1 MSKRPRAEPSGSGAD
16 GPSGWRVSLPDDGVA
31 VLCMAATG
39 TLALGLHAGA
49 IALLTER
56 GLESRRLDGHA
67 GGTLAL
73 ATSTASDGRN
83 YLVSAG
89 ADGCVRI
96 WSVETGAQLSAHPLD
111 GGTRGVHGCLVDT
124 LSVSGPLWAAAMG
137 RCARVGA
144 VDGAAAVAVVA
155 CLGPHTHAIDA
166 VCWVEAGGGGAPAAA
181 QAQLAVASFGGVTLW
196 RRVGGDEAAD
206 SSAAAAPPRFER
218 VGSLPACRSS
228 PLATLSFEG
237 WPRTLTAA
245 PGGGGWLA
253 ASASLAVDEPQHVRL
268 WRMSD
273 GADFVCAGHTGQVR
287 ALCWSADARLL
298 ASCSGATA
306 AVWRFRPSQ
315 GGPAGTPPLRC
326 AGPAGATLSAAAFAP
341 ARDYLACGASDGSL
355 SCFEVQPAAGA
366 GGGPA
371 RRGWRA
377 EGVRSDDAVE
387 HVAWSHCGALVIA
400 CYASGLVAGV
410 PFRELRRD
418 RE

>member
-144 VDGAAAVAVVA
+144 VDGAADRCCCTSTVSAEPSLVSTSRSTCAPRA
-155 CLGPHTHAIDA
+155 CHRGHSQRHGHRPRARKRYRA
-166 VCWVEAGGGGAPAAA
+166 RAGI
-181 QAQLAVASFGGVTLW
+181 QNSN
-196 RRVGGDEAAD
+196 
-206 SSAAAAPPRFER
+206 
-218 VGSLPACRSS
+218 
-228 PLATLSFEG
+228 
-237 WPRTLTAA
+237 
-245 PGGGGWLA
+245 
-253 ASASLAVDEPQHVRL
+253 
-268 WRMSD
+268 
-273 GADFVCAGHTGQVR
+273 
-287 ALCWSADARLL
+287 
-298 ASCSGATA
+298 
-306 AVWRFRPSQ
+306 
-315 GGPAGTPPLRC
+315 
-326 AGPAGATLSAAAFAP
+326 
-341 ARDYLACGASDGSL
+341 
-355 SCFEVQPAAGA
+355 
-366 GGGPA
+366 
-371 RRGWRA
+371 
-377 EGVRSDDAVE
+377 
-387 HVAWSHCGALVIA
+387 
-400 CYASGLVAGV
+400 
-410 PFRELRRD
+410 
-418 RE
+418 